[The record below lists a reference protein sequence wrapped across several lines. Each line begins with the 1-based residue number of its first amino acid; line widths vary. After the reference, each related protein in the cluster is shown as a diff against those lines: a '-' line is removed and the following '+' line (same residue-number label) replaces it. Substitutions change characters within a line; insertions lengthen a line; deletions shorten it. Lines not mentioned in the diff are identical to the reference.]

1 MADNSARTYEWGTMP
16 EMFGPR
22 HEHRIGFILRE
33 TGKIRRGGRL
43 LEAAVGLG
51 QMARR
56 LSDQGHRVFGVDGSL
71 EAARFVRN
79 NSPVPVI
86 VGDITRLPFR
96 EGTFRIVTSG
106 ETLEHIPDDEAA
118 AREIGRVL
126 EIDGTCVV
134 TVPAL
139 EILRNPSDTYYEHL
153 RRYTKRNLSQLFER
167 AGVQVV
173 RAFFWGFPIVL
184 IYDFLFILPMN
195 FRRRTTSIE
204 SDPALR
210 SLARAGRSRPLVR
223 TVIALFTRIDSSDGF
238 PSAPAWSS
246 WARNHPVH
254 EGEGKIL
261 FSSGSLP
268 AGRIG
273 ERPRKLGLMLARQGR
288 TADGGPEAACPR

>member
-1 MADNSARTYEWGTMP
+1 MP

-33 TGKIRRGGRL
+33 TARISRGGRL

-56 LSDQGHRVFGVDGSL
+56 LSDQGHRVFGIDGSL
-71 EAARFVRN
+71 EAARFVKR
-79 NSPVPVI
+79 NSPVPAV

-96 EGTFRIVTSG
+96 DGTFRIVTSG
-106 ETLEHIPDDEAA
+106 ETLEHIPDDGAA

-126 EIDGTCVV
+126 ESDGICVV

-153 RRYTKRNLSQLFER
+153 RRYSRRNLSELFER
-167 AGVQVV
+167 AGVTVV

-195 FRRRTTSIE
+195 FRRRTASVE

-210 SLARAGRSRPLVR
+210 SLARAGRSKALVR
-223 TVIALFTRIDSSDGF
+223 AVMALFSTDRIFGWF
-238 PSAPAWSS
+238 PFGPGL
-246 WARNHPVH
+246 V
-254 EGEGKIL
+254 L
-261 FSSGSLP
+261 V
-268 AGRIG
+268 GRKQQTS
-273 ERPRKLGLMLARQGR
+273 RS
-288 TADGGPEAACPR
+288 